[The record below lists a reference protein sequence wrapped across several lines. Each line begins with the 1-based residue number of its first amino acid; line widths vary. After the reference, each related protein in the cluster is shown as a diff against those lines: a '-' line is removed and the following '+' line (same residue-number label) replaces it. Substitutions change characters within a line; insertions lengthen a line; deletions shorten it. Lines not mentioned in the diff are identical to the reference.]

1 MRIVI
6 DRIEEE
12 VAVVQKDDGSMIN
25 ISKNLIPP
33 EAKEGDVLCIMVDTQ
48 STVDREQEITSLME
62 ELWHDRGDID
72 NM

>member
-12 VAVVQKDDGSMIN
+12 IAIVEKEDGSFVQMT
-25 ISKNLIPP
+25 KNLIPP
-33 EAKEGDVLCIMVDTQ
+33 DAKEGDVLLIKIDKERTI
-48 STVDREQEITSLME
+48 DRKEEITSLME
-62 ELWHDRGDID
+62 ELWRDREDID

>member
-6 DRIEEE
+6 DRIEENI
-12 VAVVQKDDGSMIN
+12 AVVQKDDGAMVN
-25 ISKNLIPP
+25 ISKHLIPP
-33 EAKEGDVLCIMVDTQ
+33 EAKEGDVLLITVDLE

-62 ELWHDRGDID
+62 ELWHDREDID